1 MTECLLACMR
11 NLPGVWCQ
19 FSVQL
24 YSSMVIL
31 KLNPKFLPSSVVC
44 FFFFYYSPKI
54 GVDLWQCRDIVLGNV
69 KASIISED
77 ANIVVN

>member
-1 MTECLLACMR
+1 MTECLLVCMR
-11 NLPGVWCQ
+11 NLPGGWCQ
-19 FSVQL
+19 LSVQL

-31 KLNPKFLPSSVVC
+31 KLNPKFLPSSVYL

-54 GVDLWQCRDIVLGNV
+54 GMDWWQCRDTVLGNMR
-69 KASIISED
+69 ASIISED